1 MNKLT
6 AEQRIQRA
14 HVRLMSHPATMVFAS
29 AIMVGDTSVS
39 DDIPTACTNGR
50 DRVFGRAFVEKLNDA
65 ELNGL
70 ILHELLHVVYQH
82 TWLWRHLWKEDADI
96 ANIAMDYVVNQEI
109 KTLEKKHRDF
119 IQLSDGGFYDPL
131 YEGMDTGEIYR
142 LIRLECQGKEGKQ
155 RRGNVDEHNFDEL
168 TDEEKAAAGAE
179 IDQAIRQGA
188 LMASKMG
195 GEESRLIG
203 ELTAPKIDWRE
214 QLREF
219 MSAVSQGHDDSTW
232 RRPNRRWLG
241 EDLYMP
247 SSISESMGS
256 LVVGIDTSG
265 SVSGP
270 MVSAFLSEVVGI
282 CQNVMPEVLHL
293 IECDAT
299 IQSHKVFD
307 QGSLDQLGAITELH
321 GGGGTNM
328 RVIFRYI
335 SQQNI
340 KPEAIIILTDGMTPW
355 PGELSC
361 PTLWAITEK
370 HITAPVGTT
379 IHLEL

>member
-1 MNKLT
+1 MSTLT

-14 HVRLMSHPATMVFAS
+14 HVRIMGHPSTMAFS
-29 AIMVGDTSVS
+29 GLLMVGTSEVR
-39 DDIPTACTNGR
+39 DDIPTAMTNGR
-50 DRVFGRAFVEKLNDA
+50 DVYYGRSFVESLTDQ
-65 ELNGL
+65 ELTAVV
-70 ILHELLHVVYQH
+70 LHEALHMAYNH
-82 TWLWRHLWKEDADI
+82 AWLWRGLWKEDARL
-96 ANIAMDYVVNQEI
+96 ANMAADLVINLEI
-109 KTLEKKHRDF
+109 LDLSKKHRDLL
-119 IQLSDGGFYDPL
+119 QLPQCALVSEEYR
-131 YEGMDTGEIYR
+131 GMDTGEVYR
-142 LIRLECQGKEGKQ
+142 RLKDQGEEG
-155 RRGNVDEHNFDEL
+155 GGGFDEHNFDEL
-168 TDEEKAAAGAE
+168 TDEEKEAVAAE

-188 LMASKMG
+188 LMAGKMG

-265 SVSGP
+265 SVTGE

-321 GGGGTNM
+321 GGGGTDM
-328 RVIFRYI
+328 RVVFRYI
-335 SQQNI
+335 VQQNI
-340 KPEAIIILTDGMTPW
+340 KPEAIVILTDGYTPF
-355 PGELSC
+355 PEELPC
-361 PTLWAITEK
+361 PTLWVITERY
-370 HITAPVGTT
+370 IQAPVGTT

>member
-14 HVRLMSHPATMVFAS
+14 HVRIMGHPATMAFSGV
-29 AIMVGDTSVS
+29 IMVGESVVR
-39 DDIPTACTNGR
+39 DDIPTAMTNGR
-50 DRVFGRAFVEKLNDA
+50 DVYYGRGFVESLTDQ
-65 ELNGL
+65 ELVGL
-70 ILHELLHVVYQH
+70 VLHENLHKAYQH

-119 IQLSDGGFYDPL
+119 IQLSDGGFYGPL

-168 TDEEKAAAGAE
+168 SDEEKQQVGAE
-179 IDQAIRQGA
+179 IDLAIRQGA

-195 GEESRLIG
+195 GEESRLVG

-265 SVSGP
+265 SVRGP
-270 MVSAFLSEVVGI
+270 MVAAFLSEVVGI

-328 RVIFRYI
+328 RAIFRYI
-335 SQQNI
+335 AQQST
-340 KPEAIIILTDGMTPW
+340 KPEAIVILTDGMTPY
-355 PGELSC
+355 PKEIPC
-361 PTLWAITEK
+361 PTLWAITDRY
-370 HITAPVGTT
+370 TQAPVGTT

>member
-6 AEQRIQRA
+6 AEQRIQRT
-14 HVRLMSHPATMVFAS
+14 HVRLMGHPSTLAFS
-29 AIMVGDTSVS
+29 GLLMVGTSEVRE
-39 DDIPTACTNGR
+39 DIPTAMTNGR
-50 DRVFGRAFVEKLNDA
+50 DVMYGRGFVDSLTDQ
-65 ELNGL
+65 ELAAVV
-70 ILHELLHVVYQH
+70 LHENLHKCYQH
-82 TWLWRHLWKEDADI
+82 AWLWKHLWKENPRLANVAADLVI
-96 ANIAMDYVVNQEI
+96 NLEI
-109 KTLEKKHRDF
+109 LDLSKKHRDF
-119 IQLSDGGFYDPL
+119 IKLPECGLVDEQYR
-131 YEGMDTGEIYR
+131 GMDTGEVYR
-142 LIRLECQGKEGKQ
+142 RLKEDGD
-155 RRGNVDEHNFDEL
+155 GGSGGGFDEHNFDEL
-168 TDEEKAAAGAE
+168 SEEEKQGLSAE
-179 IDQAIRQGA
+179 IDQALRQGA
-188 LMASKMG
+188 LMAGKMG
-195 GEESRLIG
+195 GEESRLIA

-256 LVVGIDTSG
+256 LVIGIDTSG

-321 GGGGTNM
+321 GGGGTDM
-328 RVIFRYI
+328 RVIFDHVVKN
-335 SQQNI
+335 NI
-340 KPEAIIILTDGMTPW
+340 KPEAVIVLTDGYTDW
-355 PGELSC
+355 PEELQC
-361 PTLWAITEK
+361 PTLWAITGRS
-370 HITAPVGTT
+370 ISAPIGTT

>member
-1 MNKLT
+1 MKLT
-6 AEQRIQRA
+6 AEQRIPKA
-14 HVRLMSHPATMVFAS
+14 HVRLMGHVATMAFSSVF
-29 AIMVGDTSVS
+29 MVGESKVV
-39 DDIPTACTNGR
+39 DDVPTACTNGR
-50 DRVFGRAFVEKLNDA
+50 DVMYGRGFVDSLTDQ
-65 ELNGL
+65 ELAAVV
-70 ILHELLHVVYQH
+70 LHENLHKCYQH
-82 TWLWRHLWKEDADI
+82 AWLWKHLWKQDPKL
-96 ANIAMDYVVNQEI
+96 ANMAADYVINLEI
-109 KTLEKKHRDF
+109 LDLSKKYRDLV
-119 IQLSDGGFYDPL
+119 QLPQSGLVDEQYR
-131 YEGMDTGEIYR
+131 GMDTGEVFRR
-142 LIRLECQGKEGKQ
+142 LQEQGEDGGEG
-155 RRGNVDEHNFDEL
+155 GFDEHDFDQL
-168 TDEEKAAAGAE
+168 SDEEKEAVGAE

-188 LMASKMG
+188 LLAGKMG
-195 GEESRLIG
+195 GEESRLIQ

-321 GGGGTNM
+321 GGGGTDM
-328 RVIFRYI
+328 RVIFDHI
-335 SQQNI
+335 AKNNI
-340 KPEAIIILTDGMTPW
+340 KPEAVIVLTDGYTPW
-355 PGELSC
+355 PETLEY

-370 HITAPVGTT
+370 HLAAPVGTT
-379 IHLEL
+379 IHLEI

>member
-1 MNKLT
+1 M
-6 AEQRIQRA
+6 
-14 HVRLMSHPATMVFAS
+14 
-29 AIMVGDTSVS
+29 
-39 DDIPTACTNGR
+39 TNGR
-50 DRVFGRAFVEKLNDA
+50 DVYYGRSFVESLTDQ
-65 ELNGL
+65 ELTAVV
-70 ILHELLHVVYQH
+70 LHEALHMAYNH
-82 TWLWRHLWKEDADI
+82 AWLWRGLWKEDARL
-96 ANIAMDYVVNQEI
+96 ANMAADLVINLEI
-109 KTLEKKHRDF
+109 LDLSKKHRDLL
-119 IQLSDGGFYDPL
+119 QLPQCALVSEEYR
-131 YEGMDTGEIYR
+131 GMDTGEVYR
-142 LIRLECQGKEGKQ
+142 RLKDQGEEG
-155 RRGNVDEHNFDEL
+155 GGGFDEHNFDEL
-168 TDEEKAAAGAE
+168 TDEEKEAVAAE

-188 LMASKMG
+188 LMAGKMG

-265 SVSGP
+265 SVTGE

-321 GGGGTNM
+321 GGGGTDM
-328 RVIFRYI
+328 RVVFRYI
-335 SQQNI
+335 VQQNI
-340 KPEAIIILTDGMTPW
+340 KPEAIVILTDGYTPF
-355 PGELSC
+355 PEELPC
-361 PTLWAITEK
+361 PTLWVITERY
-370 HITAPVGTT
+370 IQAPVGTT

>member
-14 HVRLMSHPATMVFAS
+14 HVRLMGHPSTLAFS
-29 AIMVGDTSVS
+29 GLLMVGTSEVRE
-39 DDIPTACTNGR
+39 DIPTAMTNGR
-50 DRVFGRAFVEKLNDA
+50 DVYYGRSFVESLTDQ
-65 ELNGL
+65 ELTAVV
-70 ILHELLHVVYQH
+70 LHEALHMAYQH
-82 TWLWRHLWKEDADI
+82 AYLWKHLWKEDAKL
-96 ANIAMDYVVNQEI
+96 ANMAADYVINLEI
-109 KTLEKKHRDF
+109 LDLSKKHRDLL
-119 IQLSDGGFYDPL
+119 QLPQCALVSEEYR
-131 YEGMDTGEIYR
+131 GMDTGEVYR
-142 LIRLECQGKEGKQ
+142 RLKDQGEDGSGGEGF
-155 RRGNVDEHNFDEL
+155 DTHNFDEL
-168 TDEEKAAAGAE
+168 SEEEQQQVGAE

-188 LMASKMG
+188 LLAGKMG
-195 GEESRLIG
+195 GEESRLLG

-265 SVSGP
+265 SVTGE
-270 MVSAFLSEVVGI
+270 MVAAFLSEVVGI
-282 CQNVMPEVLHL
+282 CQNVKPEVLHL

-321 GGGGTNM
+321 GGGGTDM

-335 SQQNI
+335 DQQNI
-340 KPEAIIILTDGMTPW
+340 KPEAIVILTDGYTDW
-355 PGELSC
+355 PGELPC
-361 PTLWAITEK
+361 PTLWVITDRY
-370 HITAPVGTT
+370 IQAPVGTT

>member
-1 MNKLT
+1 
-6 AEQRIQRA
+6 
-14 HVRLMSHPATMVFAS
+14 
-29 AIMVGDTSVS
+29 MVGESVVS

-50 DRVFGRAFVEKLNDA
+50 DVMYGQGFVEGLTDP
-65 ELNGL
+65 ELTAVV
-70 ILHELLHVVYQH
+70 LHENLHKAYQH
-82 TWLWRHLWKEDADI
+82 AWLWKHLWKEDAKL
-96 ANIAMDYVVNQEI
+96 ANMAADYVINLEI
-109 KTLEKKHRDF
+109 LDLSKKHRDF
-119 IQLSDGGFYDPL
+119 IKLPECGLVSEEYR
-131 YEGMDTGEIYR
+131 GMDTGEVYR
-142 LIRLECQGKEGKQ
+142 RLKEDGD
-155 RRGNVDEHNFDEL
+155 GGSGGGFDEHNFDEL
-168 TDEEKAAAGAE
+168 SEEEKQGLSAE
-179 IDQAIRQGA
+179 VDQALRQGA
-188 LMASKMG
+188 LMAGKMG

-265 SVSGP
+265 SITGEIIS
-270 MVSAFLSEVVGI
+270 SFLSEVVGI

-307 QGSLDQLGAITELH
+307 QTSLDDLGAITELH
-321 GGGGTNM
+321 GGGGTDM
-328 RVIFRYI
+328 RAIFRYI
-335 SQQNI
+335 AQQNI

-361 PTLWAITEK
+361 PTLWAITDR
-370 HITAPVGTT
+370 HIQAPVGTT

>member
-6 AEQRIQRA
+6 AEQRIQKS
-14 HVRLMSHPATMVFAS
+14 HVRLMGHPSTLAFSGLV
-29 AIMVGDTSVS
+29 MVGTSEVR
-39 DDIPTACTNGR
+39 DDIPTAMTNGR
-50 DRVFGRAFVEKLNDA
+50 DRFYGRSFVESLTDQ
-65 ELNGL
+65 EVVGVV
-70 ILHELLHVVYQH
+70 LHELLHVAYQH
-82 TWLWRHLWKEDADI
+82 NWLWGHLWKQDPKR
-96 ANIAMDYVVNQEI
+96 ANIAADLCINQEI
-109 KTLEKKHRDF
+109 KDLEQKHRDF
-119 IQLSDGGFYDPL
+119 IKLPDAGLYDPQYKGL
-131 YEGMDTGEIYR
+131 DTGEIYR
-142 LIRLECQGKEGKQ
+142 RLKEQGEDGGEG
-155 RRGNVDEHNFDEL
+155 GFDEHDFDQLSGEEQETL
-168 TDEEKAAAGAE
+168 TKEVDSAL
-179 IDQAIRQGA
+179 RQGQ
-188 LMASKMG
+188 LMAGKLG
-195 GEESRLIG
+195 GEESRLINVLM
-203 ELTAPKIDWRE
+203 EPRVNWRE

-219 MSAVSQGHDDSTW
+219 MSAVSPGHDDSTW

-321 GGGGTNM
+321 GGGGTDM
-328 RVIFRYI
+328 RVIFRHI
-335 SQQNI
+335 AQQNI
-340 KPEAIIILTDGMTPW
+340 KPEAIIVLTDGYTDW
-355 PGELSC
+355 PGELPC
-361 PTLWAITEK
+361 PTLWVITERYCQ
-370 HITAPVGTT
+370 APVGTT